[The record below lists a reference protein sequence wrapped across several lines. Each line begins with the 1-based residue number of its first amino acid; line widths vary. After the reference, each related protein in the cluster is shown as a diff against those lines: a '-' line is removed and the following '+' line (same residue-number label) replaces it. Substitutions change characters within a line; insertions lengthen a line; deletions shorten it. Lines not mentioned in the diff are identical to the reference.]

1 MPHSACPKG
10 NPSRFFVVMHPQH
23 FSARRR
29 SRRYIVLTVLVV
41 LLIGGWIVFWK
52 YAQAAAQDNI
62 AGWKAREAAAGRVY
76 DCGTQSIG
84 GFPFRFEVLCDRASA
99 VIRSANPP
107 IELTAPNV
115 HIAAQVYQPTLLISE
130 IAGPLSFGEPG
141 HAPSYTA
148 NWKLAQ
154 SSLRGTPR
162 EPERISIVIDGA
174 NVRKIDSRAPLVEAQ
189 RLEIHARMLEG
200 SAASH
205 PVLEFVLRSAKL
217 SVPPAGALVVKP
229 IDADID
235 AVLRGLNDFAPKPW
249 PQRFR
254 ELAQSGG
261 RVEIRSARVQ
271 QGDTL
276 AVGSGA
282 LTINAQGRL
291 DGQINMTVA
300 GLEEFIN
307 DVAAANRQ
315 KLGFSVS
322 LGLGLL
328 GGNKKLEGRPA
339 VTMPLRVTDGTIYLG
354 PLKLGDVPAL
364 F

>member
-1 MPHSACPKG
+1 MTVA
-10 NPSRFFVVMHPQH
+10 HPQPL
-23 FSARRR
+23 SARRR
-29 SRRYIVLTVLVV
+29 SRRYIVLTVLV
-41 LLIGGWIVFWK
+41 LSLAGGWIVFWK

-62 AGWKAREAAAGRVY
+62 AGWKAREAAAGRMY
-76 DCGTQSIG
+76 DCGAQSIG

-99 VIRSANPP
+99 VVRSANPA

-115 HIAAQVYQPTLLISE
+115 HIAAQVYQPTLLVSE
-130 IAGPLSFGEPG
+130 ITGPLNYGEAG
-141 HAPSYTA
+141 HAPGYVA

-154 SSLRGTPR
+154 SSLRGLPR
-162 EPERISIVIDGA
+162 EPERISIVVDAPTVRRIDPPA
-174 NVRKIDSRAPLVEAQ
+174 LLLDAE
-189 RLEIHARMLEG
+189 RLEFHARILEG

-205 PVLEFVLRSAKL
+205 PVIEFIVRSFKL
-217 SVPPAGALVVKP
+217 SAPPAGPLAVKV

-235 AVLRGLNDFAPKPW
+235 AVLRGLSDFAPKAW

-261 RVEIRSARVQ
+261 RLKIRNARVQ

-276 AVGSGA
+276 AVGSGSV
-282 LTINAQGRL
+282 TINAQGRL
-291 DGQINMTVA
+291 DGQISVTVA
-300 GLEEFIN
+300 GLEGFIN

-339 VTMPLRVTDGTIYLG
+339 VTMPLRATDGTIYLG
-354 PLKLGDVPAL
+354 PLKLGEVPAL

>member
-1 MPHSACPKG
+1 MI
-10 NPSRFFVVMHPQH
+10 VTHPQQS
-23 FSARRR
+23 SARQR
-29 SRRYIVLTVLVV
+29 SRRYVVLTVLV
-41 LLIGGWIVFWK
+41 LLLAGGWIAFWT
-52 YAQAAAQDNI
+52 YAQATVQDNI
-62 AGWKAREAAAGRVY
+62 TGWKAREAAAGRVY
-76 DCGTQSIG
+76 DCGTQSVG

-107 IELTAPNV
+107 VELTAPNV
-115 HIAAQVYQPTLLISE
+115 HIAAQVYQPTLLITE

-141 HAPSYTA
+141 HAPDYVA

-154 SSLRGTPR
+154 SSLYGTPR
-162 EPERISIVIDGA
+162 EPQRISIVIDGA
-174 NVRKIDSRAPLVEAQ
+174 SVRRTEQPAPMLDAA
-189 RLEIHARMLEG
+189 RLEFHARMMEG

-205 PVLEFVLRSAKL
+205 PVIEFIVRSAKL
-217 SVPPAGALVVKP
+217 SAPPAGALAVKP

-235 AVLRGLNDFAPKPW
+235 AVLRGLTDFAPKPW

-291 DGQINMTVA
+291 DGQVNMTVA
-300 GLEEFIN
+300 GLEGFIN

-354 PLKLGDVPAL
+354 PLKLAEMPAL